1 MKKLIVCLLAIA
13 VAKASEGQSFSRYI
27 IQFKNKATSPY
38 SLTTPLSYL
47 SQRAIDRRTRY
58 GISIDSTDLP
68 VTPRYLDSIRSAG
81 AVTILNVSR
90 WLNQVSIQTT
100 DAAAIQKINS
110 FTFVQTV
117 APIAARMGGTSG
129 KKELA
134 IQTAE
139 KPFAATTNFKATA
152 DYYNYGLS
160 YSQIHIHNGEFLH
173 NIGLRGQNMIIGM
186 LDAGFQ
192 SYTTLK
198 AFDSVNL
205 NGQVLG
211 TYDFVAREPSVVEDN
226 AHGMQCF
233 SVIAGNIPGQFVG
246 TAPKASFYL
255 FRTEDSGSEYPIEEH
270 NWVVGAER
278 VDSAG
283 GDLISS
289 SLGYSN
295 GMSNSVFDHTYAEM
309 NGNTTIAARGADM
322 AARKGILVANSAGND
337 GGGSFNYISTPADGD
352 SVMAVGAVAKDS
364 STAGFSSYGPS
375 SDGQVKP
382 DVASVGVATN
392 VQTTSNTIGTSNG
405 TSFSCPNIAGL
416 AACLWQGFQE
426 FNNMKILNALRQAG
440 HKASAPDNRVGYGI
454 PDVKKAVMNLLKE
467 FSIANVTASSCRNT
481 INWTSKDMADMRY
494 EIERKLPGATTFTKI
509 GDQAGKGLVFGTNS
523 YQFSDTLINVQAGTI
538 SYRIR
543 QIIDATTATLTADYI
558 DTVNVTL
565 AASCVTTGINPVVTL
580 GEEIVL
586 QPNPAREKFTV
597 KISTTY
603 PVQNLLI
610 RVSNTKGQIVCTER
624 KTKGTG
630 TSSFDFSTYQWAS
643 GKYYVSFYNNE
654 KIIATKEL
662 IKL

>member
-1 MKKLIVCLLAIA
+1 MKKLIVCLLAVA
-13 VAKASEGQSFSRYI
+13 VVKASEGQTFSRYI

-47 SQRAIDRRTRY
+47 SQRAINRRTRY

-68 VTPRYLDSIRSAG
+68 VTPRYLDSIQSAG

-110 FTFVQTV
+110 FSFVQTV
-117 APIAARMGGTSG
+117 APIAARIAGGFGSG
-129 KKELA
+129 KKETKASTKASKKLRRY
-134 IQTAE
+134 Q
-139 KPFAATTNFKATA
+139 ATA
-152 DYYNYGLS
+152 DYYNYGQS
-160 YSQIHIHNGEFLH
+160 YGQVHIHNGEFLH

-186 LDAGFQ
+186 LDAGFR
-192 SYTTLK
+192 SYTTLR
-198 AFDSVNL
+198 AFDSVNI

-211 TYDFVAREPSVVEDN
+211 TYDFVAREQSVVEDD

-233 SVIAGNIPGQFVG
+233 SIIAGNIPGQFVG

-255 FRTEDSGSEYPIEEH
+255 FRSEDSGSEYPIEEH
-270 NWVVGAER
+270 NWVVAAER

-289 SLGYSN
+289 SLGYSD
-295 GMSNSVFDHTYAEM
+295 GMSNGIFDHTYAEM
-309 NGNTTIAARGADM
+309 NGNTTIAARGADL
-322 AARKGILVANSAGND
+322 AAKKGILVVNSAGNS
-337 GGGSFNYISTPADGD
+337 GGSAFHFIASPADGD
-352 SVMAVGAVAKDS
+352 SVLAVGAVTKDS
-364 STAGFSSYGPS
+364 VVAGFSSYGPS

-382 DVASVGVATN
+382 DVASVGAGTFL
-392 VQTTSNTIGTSNG
+392 QTTSNTIGASNG
-405 TSFSCPNIAGL
+405 TSFSCPNMAGL
-416 AACLWQGFQE
+416 AACLWQGFPE
-426 FNNMKILNALRQAG
+426 FNNIKILNALRQAG
-440 HKASAPDNRVGYGI
+440 HKASSPDDRVGYGI

-467 FSIANVTASSCRNT
+467 FSTASVTASSCRNT

-494 EIERKLPGATTFTKI
+494 EIERKLPGAATFTKI
-509 GDQAGKGLVFGTNS
+509 GEQQGKGIVFGTNA

-543 QIIDATTATLTADYI
+543 QVIDANAATLTADYI
-558 DTVNVTL
+558 DTVNIAL
-565 AASCVTTGINPVVTL
+565 AVSCVTTGINPVAAS

-610 RVSNTKGQIVCTER
+610 RVFNTKGQVVTSER

-630 TSSFDFSTYQWAS
+630 TTSFDFSTYQWAS

-654 KIIATKEL
+654 KIISTKEL